1 MSGVY
6 NSKYTGEQIDA
17 MLHDKEVKNISD
29 TQTIYPSPSALPT
42 LTANDN
48 GKRCMAQMESGK
60 PYKIGVY
67 HWMNDTQ
74 KWEFLFQLTGST
86 LYIGLD
92 TRLIYQYRSSAP
104 YLRPLSTATVGA
116 YASTNENSHFK
127 ISDFGPWKG
136 KSISYLEEQLMWGVS
151 MLITA
156 RAGETV
162 LLTMASND
170 DDRHGRALRLVDT
183 HGKIAA
189 LHYCI
194 SEEAIYVTTI
204 GWCNNITA
212 TILANTN
219 NIHFPKVEVVDKVAS
234 DAVSIDI
241 SNMCTSYNWLDPIT
255 RMLVGNT
262 NHPLRLLGPAN
273 ERPQYNGSDL
283 ALMTDVTKAINDA
296 IGGALAAANV
306 CYVSDAVPAASV
318 GKDGDIC
325 IVSG

>member
-6 NSKYTGEQIDA
+6 NSKYTGEEIDA
-17 MLHDKEVKNISD
+17 MLHNKEVQNISD
-29 TQTIYPSPSALPT
+29 VSTIYSSPSALPT
-42 LTANDN
+42 LTAADN
-48 GKRCMAQMESGK
+48 GKRYLAQMEPDK
-60 PYKIGVY
+60 PYKIGAY
-67 HWMNDTQ
+67 HWMSDTQ
-74 KWEFLFQLTGST
+74 TWEFLFQLTGST
-86 LYIGLD
+86 IYLD
-92 TRLIYQYRSSAP
+92 HATRLAYHYRSSAP

-116 YASTNENSHFK
+116 YASTAENSYFK

-136 KSISYLEEQLMWGVS
+136 KSISHIEEQLMWGVS

-170 DDRHGRALRLVDT
+170 ADRHGRALRLVDT

-204 GWCNNITA
+204 GWCNNIAA

-219 NIHFPKVEVVDKVAS
+219 NIHFPKIEVVDKVAS

-255 RMLVGNT
+255 RMLVGNV

-273 ERPQYNGSDL
+273 ERPQYNDSEL
-283 ALMTDVTKAINDA
+283 ALKSDIPPSVTLPNTETWKFTLEDGTSVNKT
-296 IGGALAAANV
+296 V
-306 CYVSDAVPAASV
+306 YVA
-318 GKDGDIC
+318 G
-325 IVSG
+325 